1 MPESERLH
9 VLVLAAH
16 PDDAELCAGGTIV
29 KLVKQGYRV
38 GIVDFTR
45 GELGSRGTPELREK
59 DVSFSVR
66 AGEIL
71 GISARVNLGIP
82 DGGIENTPEHRLRLI
97 RQVRRFRPHIVLTN
111 PPVCRHPD
119 HEHAARLSTDALF
132 YSGLAKIESSGP
144 DGTPQE
150 PWRPNHVL
158 YYMQTI
164 PFEPTFVVD
173 VSEEWEQRME
183 AMLAFRSQ
191 FSAGDAADRDE
202 PHTFISNPDFL
213 EAVTAQARTYG
224 HRIGAQYGEPFLY
237 RHGPV
242 GVDDL
247 FATLSRAKAFV

>member
-1 MPESERLH
+1 MSDSKQLH

-29 KLVKQGYRV
+29 KLIKQGYKV

-45 GELGSRGTPELREK
+45 GELGSRGTPEIREK
-59 DVSFSVR
+59 EAAL

-82 DGGIENTPEHRLRLI
+82 DGDIENTPDHRLRLI

-132 YSGLAKIESSGP
+132 YSGLAKIESMGL
-144 DGTPQE
+144 DGAPQE

-158 YYMQTI
+158 HYMQTI
-164 PFEPTFVVD
+164 PFEPTFIVD

-191 FSAGDAADRDE
+191 FLGGDSSGDDE
-202 PHTFISNPDFL
+202 PQTFISNPEFV
-213 EAVTAQARTYG
+213 ESVSAQARTYG
-224 HRIGAQYGEPFLY
+224 HRIGALYGEPFLY

-247 FATLSRAKAFV
+247 YAALSRSKPFV